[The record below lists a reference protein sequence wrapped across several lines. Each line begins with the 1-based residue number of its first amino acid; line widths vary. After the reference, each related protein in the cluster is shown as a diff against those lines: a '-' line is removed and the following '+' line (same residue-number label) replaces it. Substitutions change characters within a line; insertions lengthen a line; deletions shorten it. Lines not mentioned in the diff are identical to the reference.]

1 MKIADGVCMTAEQ
14 ITSTLEQASQILLE
28 HGVYTSAWPAGML
41 KVRDWLR
48 SRRTRRS
55 ADQAAMHYLSLLVS
69 DISDRAEARRKAERE

>member
-55 ADQAAMHYLSLLVS
+55 ADQAAMCYLDLLVS
-69 DISDRAEARRKAERE
+69 DIADRAEARRKSERK